1 MADMRDFLEIV
12 ESAGS
17 SAKKVDRSAF
27 VYMEPKKDMVQF
39 AQCNTCAAF
48 MPGKER
54 CALFGKN
61 DVVVA
66 NASCGLY
73 AHGEPSD
80 DQEPS
85 GSTTPEAAGY
95 VEGQVRCEN
104 CKYLDGTTCKLYD
117 KLNKLMPYMF
127 DLKTKVKSKGCC
139 NAFIAK

>member
-1 MADMRDFLEIV
+1 MADMRDFLGIV

-17 SAKKVDRSAF
+17 SAKKIDRSAF

-73 AHGEPSD
+73 AHGEPND
-80 DQEPS
+80 DQESS
-85 GSTTPEAAGY
+85 GSTTPQAAGY

-104 CKYLDGTTCKLYD
+104 CKYLDGNTCKMFD

-127 DLKTKVKSKGCC
+127 DLNVKVKSKGCC
-139 NAFIAK
+139 NGFIAK